1 MYKQRYQDNA
11 INLIKHIPE
20 NLREHKIY
28 TDKTKLNQIITN
40 LLNNAY
46 KFTEKGSIEFGVN
59 LKNDVY
65 EFYVKDSGIGISEDM
80 QDEIFNRF
88 TQTNETIS
96 ELYGGIGLGLSIS
109 KAFVELLGGK
119 IWLKSKVG
127 KGSKLLFYL
136 A

>member
-1 MYKQRYQDNA
+1 M
-11 INLIKHIPE
+11 
-20 NLREHKIY
+20 
-28 TDKTKLNQIITN
+28 
-40 LLNNAY
+40 
-46 KFTEKGSIEFGVN
+46 
-59 LKNDVY
+59 Y